1 MSNKK
6 RRETIDVMIHCP
18 GSHGVVPDQIHRQA
32 TALHELG
39 IRVLL
44 LCAPGFIRTRNA
56 AYPVLACMA
65 EGATGNTT
73 NLTSRKF
80 SKAFQTIQ
88 NQFRFAWQVFQKRP
102 TVVLSGSH
110 VDAQAGLWI
119 WPHLFLALF
128 RKVIYALNLHLPV
141 RDHQLGPQ
149 WWQNFSSQIAY
160 KPYRI
165 AVAHKRFPPPSP
177 IPKFIR
183 TVEVPLGP
191 EPVLHSKESVRQIR
205 KNWQVPRGCKVF
217 LAFGSVRNH
226 KNIDLAIRA
235 LLDNP
240 KAHLVILGTVSSH
253 RDRPLKYYQ
262 MLADDLG
269 VSKRV
274 FISDEFV
281 SEEKRVAYF
290 SAADFILMTY
300 SSSYRSQS
308 GTLITAAE
316 ARRFVLGA
324 SGSSPMRDLVEHFGL
339 GVYVPPDSSDAVA
352 DGMAT
357 LIHSDLP
364 EPAWDDFLEY
374 STWETNVSRLLEAAG
389 DYVQGTESHT
399 RQFEGLEE
407 ESMPVP
413 KLLCAQDLLPT
424 ASRRKAT
431 SGTSSK
437 SATTVK
443 KSRITRTK
451 KKNVESSAESKPAR
465 RPYTRRKNAASTK
478 EPSSHEENAA
488 PKKRRPYTRR
498 KKTVDNT
505 SASPKESS
513 ATPKKRSYTRRK
525 KTALDTSVLETV
537 AA

>member
-1 MSNKK
+1 MSNSK

-18 GSHGVVPDQIHRQA
+18 GSHGVIADQIHRQA

-56 AYPVLACMA
+56 AYPVLPCMG

-73 NLTSRKF
+73 NLTSRKL
-80 SKAFQTIQ
+80 SKAFQTIR
-88 NQFRFAWQVFQKRP
+88 NQFRFAWHVFQKRP
-102 TVVLSGSH
+102 ALVLSGSH
-110 VDAQAGLWI
+110 VDAQAALWI
-119 WPHLFLALF
+119 WPHILLALF
-128 RKVIYALNLHLPV
+128 HKVIYAMNLHLPV
-141 RDHQLGPQ
+141 RDHQLGPK
-149 WWQNFSSQIAY
+149 WWQNFSSRIAY

-183 TVEVPLGP
+183 TVEAPIGP
-191 EPVLHSKESVRQIR
+191 DPVLHSKESSRQIR
-205 KNWQVPRGCKVF
+205 KSWMAPRGCKIF

-226 KNIDLAIRA
+226 KNLDLSIRA

-290 SAADFILMTY
+290 AAADFILMTY
-300 SSSYRSQS
+300 SSSYHSQS
-308 GTLITAAE
+308 GTLSTAAQ
-316 ARRFVLGA
+316 ARRLVLA
-324 SGSSPMRDLVEHFGL
+324 SSGTSPMRDLVEHFGL
-339 GVYVPPDSSDAVA
+339 GLYVPPDSSDAVA

-357 LIHSDLP
+357 LLHSELP
-364 EPAWDDFLEY
+364 EPEWDAFLEY
-374 STWETNVSRLLEAAG
+374 ATWETNVSRLLEAAG
-389 DYVQGTESHT
+389 DYVQGAQTHT
-399 RQFEGLEE
+399 RQFEGLEHE
-407 ESMPVP
+407 AMPVP
-413 KLLCAQDLLPT
+413 PLLSARDLLP
-424 ASRRKAT
+424 ASTRARR
-431 SGTSSK
+431 
-437 SATTVK
+437 SAVK
-443 KSRITRTK
+443 KAPTPRKPAKPGAGRK
-451 KKNVESSAESKPAR
+451 KKAEPAEPPKR
-465 RPYTRRKNAASTK
+465 RATTRRKKTAPST
-478 EPSSHEENAA
+478 EPVLEQPA
-488 PKKRRPYTRR
+488 PRKRRPYTRR
-498 KKTVDNT
+498 KK
-505 SASPKESS
+505 SAP
-513 ATPKKRSYTRRK
+513 AVTPP
-525 KTALDTSVLETV
+525 LEDV

>member
-1 MSNKK
+1 MSSKK

-18 GSHGVVPDQIHRQA
+18 GSHGVIPDQIHRQA

-56 AYPVLACMA
+56 AYPVLPCMA

-73 NLTSRKF
+73 NLTSRKL
-80 SKAFQTIQ
+80 SKAVQTIR

-102 TVVLSGSH
+102 ALVLSGSH
-110 VDAQAGLWI
+110 VDAQAALWI
-119 WPHLFLALF
+119 WPHILLALF
-128 RKVIYALNLHLPV
+128 RKVIYTMNLHLPV
-141 RDHQLGPQ
+141 RDHQLGPK
-149 WWQNFSSQIAY
+149 WWQGFSSRISY

-177 IPKFIR
+177 VPKFIR

-191 EPVLHSKESVRQIR
+191 DPILHSKESARQIR
-205 KNWQVPRGCKVF
+205 KNWMVPRGCKVF

-240 KAHLVILGTVSSH
+240 KAHLVILGTVASH

-300 SSSYRSQS
+300 SSSYHSQS
-308 GTLITAAE
+308 GTLITAAQ
-316 ARRFVLGA
+316 ARRRILA
-324 SGSSPMRDLVEHFGL
+324 SSGTSPMRDLVEHFGL
-339 GVYVPPDSSDAVA
+339 GIYVPPDSSDAVA

-357 LIHSDLP
+357 LIHSELAEP
-364 EPAWDDFLEY
+364 EWDAFIDY
-374 STWETNVSRLLEAAG
+374 ATWETNVTRLLEAAG
-389 DYVQGTESHT
+389 DYVQGTDTRT
-399 RQFEGLEE
+399 RQFEGLEDE
-407 ESMPVP
+407 AMPVP
-413 KLLCAQDLLPT
+413 ALLSAKELLPPAMRRKQAARTRPKSEKSTRKPRASRT
-424 ASRRKAT
+424 ASTEKLPAKT
-431 SGTSSK
+431 KTAKK
-437 SATTVK
+437 SAPRSKKTTATAQ
-443 KSRITRTK
+443 SPASL
-451 KKNVESSAESKPAR
+451 ELPPKP
-465 RPYTRRKNAASTK
+465 
-478 EPSSHEENAA
+478 
-488 PKKRRPYTRR
+488 KRRPYTRR
-498 KKTVDNT
+498 KKAT
-505 SASPKESS
+505 ASP
-513 ATPKKRSYTRRK
+513 AP
-525 KTALDTSVLETV
+525 LEDV

>member
-1 MSNKK
+1 MSSPK
-6 RRETIDVMIHCP
+6 RRATIDVLIHCP
-18 GSHGVVPDQIHRQA
+18 GSHGVIPDQIHRQA

-56 AYPVLACMA
+56 AYPVMDCMA
-65 EGATGNTT
+65 EGATGNSS
-73 NLTSRKF
+73 NLTSRKL
-80 SKAFQTIQ
+80 SKAIQTIR
-88 NQFRFAWQVFQKRP
+88 NQFHFAWQVFQKRP
-102 TVVLSGSH
+102 AVVLAGSH
-110 VDAQAGLWI
+110 VDAQAALWI

-128 RKVIYALNLHLPV
+128 HKVIYTMNLHLPV
-141 RDHQLGPQ
+141 RDNQLGPV
-149 WWQNFSSQIAY
+149 WWQNFSSSIAY

-165 AVAHKRFPPPSP
+165 AIAHKRFPPPSP

-191 EPVLHSKESVRQIR
+191 DPVLHSKESARQIR
-205 KNWQVPRGCKVF
+205 KSWLVPRGCKVF
-217 LAFGSVRNH
+217 LSYGSVRNH

-240 KAHLVILGTVSSH
+240 KAHLVVLGAVSSH

-300 SSSYRSQS
+300 SSSYHSQS
-308 GTLITAAE
+308 GTLITAAQ
-316 ARRFVLGA
+316 ARRPVLAA
-324 SGSSPMRDLVEHFGL
+324 SGTSPMRDLVQHFGL
-339 GVYVPPDSSDAVA
+339 GIYITPDSSDAIA

-357 LIHSDLP
+357 LIHGDLSEP
-364 EPAWDDFLEY
+364 EWDAFLEH
-374 STWETNVSRLLEAAG
+374 STWETNVTRLLEAAG
-389 DYVQGTESHT
+389 DYVQGTETRT
-399 RQFEGLEE
+399 RQFEGLED

-413 KLLCAQDLLPT
+413 TLLSARDLLPPATRT
-424 ASRRKAT
+424 ARRKSIAR
-431 SGTSSK
+431 
-437 SATTVK
+437 TTVK
-443 KSRITRTK
+443 AKPPARKTRI
-451 KKNVESSAESKPAR
+451 SSASK
-465 RPYTRRKNAASTK
+465 TKTAAVP
-478 EPSSHEENAA
+478 EA
-488 PKKRRPYTRR
+488 PRKRRPYTRR
-498 KKTVDNT
+498 KKTAPNSKKT
-505 SASPKESS
+505 AAPEKE
-513 ATPKKRSYTRRK
+513 APRKRRPYTRRK
-525 KTALDTSVLETV
+525 KTAPAVDPRPLENV